1 MNPALRIGV
10 QLSEVLAPTR
20 SGRRGVDQSHIAE
33 LLEKVHL
40 PTTRQFLARY
50 PHQLSGGQ
58 LQRVSIV
65 MAMVNRP
72 RLIVFDE
79 PTTGLDVTTQSR
91 GA

>member
-1 MNPALRIGV
+1 MNPALRIGGSSASAGAD
-10 QLSEVLAPTR
+10 QD
-20 SGRRGVDQSHIAE
+20 GRRRVDQSHIAE

-72 RLIVFDE
+72 RLSCSTS
-79 PTTGLDVTTQSR
+79 PRPAWT
-91 GA
+91 